1 MEGNKIKNQIRRRK
15 AANYWK
21 SRRKCENQI
30 YAEIQFISIFNVLSV
45 SYRVRLFSKNSQN
58 LRTTDTTTLQ
68 CVPPCY

>member
-58 LRTTDTTTLQ
+58 LRTMDNTTLQ